1 MNTMTATENTTS
13 INNAENAVVQHDTA
27 VNAAQAFVGT
37 RKHIEQLVFEREIW
51 EQDAYRTS
59 NEQLYALLARCYG
72 LYKLME
78 PSTDDAA
85 LLRQSVNDYINTKGL
100 VFTKGTHTLA
110 KIVKCVF
117 GADRRRV
124 SAYSIVLRHAL
135 AKGLSADQIPSFIRD
150 NGGVEEIRLHKAA
163 NAMTPKQKAEQAR
176 AAVAANNFGLFESK
190 KLQEMVQA
198 DVGKR
203 GKQVVLIGT
212 FDDDGKVVVNA
223 AIESDGVLNAAL
235 ASYYGGNKD
244 AVQEFA
250 AQQKVQQRNQATGD
264 AINDALANLAA

>member
-1 MNTMTATENTTS
+1 MTTLTNQSTANVEP
-13 INNAENAVVQHDTA
+13 AQHAVVQHDTA
-27 VNAAQAFVGT
+27 INAAQAFVGT

-51 EQDAYRTS
+51 EQNAYRTS
-59 NEQLYALLARCYG
+59 NEQLYALLASCYQ

-78 PSTDDAA
+78 PSTGDAA

-176 AAVAANNFGLFESK
+176 AAVAANNYGVLESK
-190 KLQEMVQA
+190 KLQEMVQG

-203 GKQVVLIGT
+203 GKHVVLIGT
-212 FDDDGKVVVNA
+212 FDDDGNVVVNA

>member
-13 INNAENAVVQHDTA
+13 TNIAKQPVVQNDTD
-27 VNAAQAFVGT
+27 VTPAQAVMGV
-37 RKHIEQLVFEREIW
+37 RNYIQQLVFEREHW
-51 EQDAYRTS
+51 EQNAYRTS
-59 NEQLYALLARCYG
+59 NEQLYALLASCYQ

-78 PSTDDAA
+78 PSTGDAA

-150 NGGVEEIRLHKAA
+150 NGGVEEIRLHKTA

-176 AAVAANNFGLFESK
+176 AAVAANNYGLFESK

>member
-1 MNTMTATENTTS
+1 MEATKTETH
-13 INNAENAVVQHDTA
+13 AVVQHDA
-27 VNAAQAFVGT
+27 NATTTQAFVGT
-37 RKHIEQLVFEREIW
+37 WNHIEQLVMERELW
-51 EQDAYRTS
+51 EHNAYRTS

-78 PSTDDAA
+78 EKTDEAT
-85 LLRQSVNDYINTKGL
+85 LLRKSLNDYINLKGL
-100 VFTKGTHTLA
+100 VFTKGTHTLT

-135 AKGLSADQIPSFIRD
+135 AKQLEQKGIADFIRD
-150 NGGVEEIRLHKAA
+150 NGGVEEIRLQKAA

-176 AAVAANNFGLFESK
+176 AAVGANNYGLLVSK
-190 KLQEMVQA
+190 KLQDMVQA

-212 FDDDGKVVVNA
+212 FNDDGNVVVNA
-223 AIESDGVLNAAL
+223 TIESDGVLNAAL
-235 ASYYGGNKD
+235 ASYYGENKN
-244 AVQEFA
+244 AVNEFA
-250 AQQKVQQRNQATGD
+250 AQQKVEQRKQATAD
-264 AINDALANLAA
+264 AINDALATAAA